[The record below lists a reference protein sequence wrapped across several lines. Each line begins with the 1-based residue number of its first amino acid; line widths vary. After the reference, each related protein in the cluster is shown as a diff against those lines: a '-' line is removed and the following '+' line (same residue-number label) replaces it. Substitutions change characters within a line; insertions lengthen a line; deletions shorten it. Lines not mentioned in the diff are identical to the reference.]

1 MLIFRDTQTNT
12 HCLGGGGGAGISK
25 NVTHT
30 FCHSRG
36 RGSQLTFKMF
46 RNTNVEQRITV
57 IQRTGKHVI
66 EDEEKRVSGDSSFNL
81 FYGISS
87 LLPSILASKIHDGAH
102 H

>member
-1 MLIFRDTQTNT
+1 M
-12 HCLGGGGGAGISK
+12 
-25 NVTHT
+25 THT
-30 FCHSRG
+30 DWGEG
-36 RGSQLTFKMF
+36 RGGNKQKCHTHFSSLKGGTQLTFKMF

-81 FYGISS
+81 SHEISS

>member
-1 MLIFRDTQTNT
+1 MT
-12 HCLGGGGGAGISK
+12 HTDWGDGGGAGISK

-36 RGSQLTFKMF
+36 GSQLTFKMF

-66 EDEEKRVSGDSSFNL
+66 EDEEKRVSGNSSFNL
-81 FYGISS
+81 SHGISS